1 MNTEIL
7 RMLSP
12 DAIEIG
18 KPGGGW
24 AALSPQ
30 DVAAALSGLA
40 TGPYYLAM
48 SIHVIDPVAYAAFST
63 YVVGMRRVPREVVK
77 KIGRDP
83 IRNIIDLCVDELWG
97 DNMCG
102 TCRGAG
108 LDSDQRTCANCNG
121 AKYKKFSDMSRAS
134 QARVPHEHWPEV
146 KGLYQS
152 LYTLFTDWNSQIQ
165 THIRKRYSD
174 EKA

>member
-12 DAIEIG
+12 DAIEVG

-48 SIHVIDPVAYAAFST
+48 SIHVIDPVAYAAFSA
-63 YVVGMRRVPREVVK
+63 YVVGMRRVPLDVVK

-97 DNMCG
+97 DNMCDD
-102 TCRGAG
+102 CRGAG
-108 LDSDQRTCANCNG
+108 VDENQQLCSNCHGRKFKQYNELMRAN
-121 AKYKKFSDMSRAS
+121 K
-134 QARVPHEHWPEV
+134 ARVPHRYWQDV
-146 KGLYQS
+146 KPVYQS

-165 THIRKRYSD
+165 THIRKRFG
-174 EKA
+174 E